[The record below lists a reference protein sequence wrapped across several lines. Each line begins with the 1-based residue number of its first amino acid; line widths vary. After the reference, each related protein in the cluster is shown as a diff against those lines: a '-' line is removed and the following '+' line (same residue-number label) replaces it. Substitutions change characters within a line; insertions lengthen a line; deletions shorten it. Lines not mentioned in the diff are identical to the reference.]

1 MPLLAIQ
8 LAAADAAAE
17 ETSTRRGPSHH
28 YTWSEQGGDFDIP
41 NPDEFTTIP
50 HGLSGPGALRKRGD
64 GDLRLTGDNTY
75 TGGTHVE
82 QGVLRVGN
90 GVTSGSIVGNVIN
103 HGLIEFDREDDV
115 TFAGHINGRGSVHH
129 IGTGA
134 MTLTGDHSYAGIT
147 VLADGTLRL
156 GDGGVTGSLAGDIYS
171 HGGTLIFDRGDT
183 SRMAGALHGHG
194 TVIQAGTGTL
204 ELAGNNTATGTL
216 AVAAGT
222 LRTGAPGALGAAMH
236 IRVAQGATLDT
247 ANTPQTVAGLVNAG
261 VVTLG
266 APVPAHGGRSP
277 GPADTP
283 GWTVPV
289 DTSGSPGGLPS
300 RRALPALSNPG
311 NVLIV
316 RGDYL
321 GRGGLLH
328 LRTSLGSSDSPTDR
342 LVIDGGRASGRTIVA
357 IHNTGGL
364 GAATRG
370 DGIEIIRA
378 MNGATTT
385 AQTTR
390 DAFALRGGQVDAGA
404 YEYRLY
410 AADANGA
417 GESWYLRSTVPVA
430 APEVKPEARP
440 GVAADATPGT
450 LPVAAEDPAPG
461 TLPVAA
467 ADATPGTPPVAVADA
482 TPGTLPAA
490 AADATPDTLPATA
503 ADAKSGTRAALATV
517 AVRPSYRPEM
527 ALYAALPAVL
537 METDLAMLG
546 DLHRR
551 QGDDAATSPADSGA
565 SGRRAWGRVIDR
577 NTRIRQ
583 QGTVAPRSEGWTSGV
598 QLGTDLYAGTH
609 DRAGVYGGTLGWR
622 NHVHGD
628 AGGAQDR
635 AVGRLQGRSNIL
647 GAYWTHTGEAGWYG
661 DVVLQHSYHHG
672 KANAVTGSS
681 VDIHARVTLVS
692 VEAGVP
698 LRLSRR
704 WTGEPQAQIVAAHR
718 RIDDATIPAA
728 TVRQHPGNSV
738 IARLGLRL
746 KGDYTSVHG
755 QLQPYARFNLWHG
768 LPGTDSQ
775 SIQGPGGATRINEAR
790 GYTSGEIAAGGTWI
804 INRNVGLY
812 GEVGRLFPLG
822 GAQRVSAGHA
832 VSAGMRI
839 AW

>member
-1 MPLLAIQ
+1 MFKLRFAMPLLAIQ

-17 ETSTRRGPSHH
+17 ETSTRRAPSRH
-28 YTWSEQGGDFDIP
+28 YTWSDRGGDFDIP
-41 NPDEFTTIP
+41 DAGDFTTIT

-75 TGGTHVE
+75 TGGTRVE
-82 QGVLRVGN
+82 LGVLRIGD
-90 GVTSGSIVGNVIN
+90 GLTSGSIVGNVIN
-103 HGLIEFDREDDV
+103 HGLMEFDREDDV
-115 TFAGHINGRGSVHH
+115 TFAGHIGGRGSVHY

-156 GDGGVTGSLAGDIYS
+156 GDGGATGSLAGDIYS
-171 HGGTLIFDRGDT
+171 HGGTLVFDRSDT
-183 SRMAGALHGHG
+183 LTMAGALHGHG

-216 AVAAGT
+216 AIAAGT
-222 LRTGAPGALGAAMH
+222 LRTGAPGALGAAMRIH
-236 IRVAQGATLDT
+236 VAQGATLDT
-247 ANTPQTVAGLVNAG
+247 ANTPQAVAGLVNAG

-266 APVPAHGGRSP
+266 APVRAHGGRSP
-277 GPADTP
+277 GPADTSA
-283 GWTVPV
+283 WTVPV
-289 DTSGSPGGLPS
+289 DTSSSPGGLPS
-300 RRALPALSNPG
+300 RRALPALSTPG

-316 RGDYL
+316 RGDYI
-321 GRGGLLH
+321 GHGGLLH
-328 LRTSLGSSDSPTDR
+328 LRTSLGASNSPTDR

-364 GAATRG
+364 GATTQG
-370 DGIEIIRA
+370 DGIEVIRA

-430 APEVKPEARP
+430 APEVTPEARP
-440 GVAADATPGT
+440 GAAADATPGT
-450 LPVAAEDPAPG
+450 LPVIADDPTPG

-467 ADATPGTPPVAVADA
+467 ADVTP
-482 TPGTLPAA
+482 
-490 AADATPDTLPATA
+490 
-503 ADAKSGTRAALATV
+503 GTRAALATM

-551 QGDDAATSPADSGA
+551 RGDDAATSPADSGA
-565 SGRRAWGRVIDR
+565 SRRRAWGRVIDR

-583 QGTVAPRSEGWTSGV
+583 QGTVAPRSDGWTSGV

-622 NHVHGD
+622 SHVHGD
-628 AGGAQDR
+628 AGGIQDR

-647 GAYWTHTGEAGWYG
+647 GAYWTHTGDAGWYG

-681 VDIHARVTLVS
+681 ADIHARVTLLS

-718 RIDDATIPAA
+718 RIDDVTIPAA

-738 IARLGLRL
+738 IARLGMRL
-746 KGDYTSVHG
+746 KGDYTSAHG
-755 QLQPYARFNLWHG
+755 QLQPYARLNLWHG

-775 SIQGPGGATRINEAR
+775 SIQGPGGATRIDEAR

-822 GAQRVSAGHA
+822 GQQRVSAGHTI
-832 VSAGMRI
+832 SAGLRV

>member
-1 MPLLAIQ
+1 MSNLRFAMPLLAIQ

-17 ETSTRRGPSHH
+17 ETSTRRGPSLH
-28 YTWSEQGGDFDIP
+28 YTWSDRGGDFDIP
-41 NPDEFTTIP
+41 NPGDFTTIP
-50 HGLSGPGALRKRGD
+50 RGLSGPGALRKRGN

-90 GVTSGSIVGNVIN
+90 GVTSGSIVGNVTN
-103 HGLIEFDREDDV
+103 HGLMEFDREDGV
-115 TFAGHINGRGSVHH
+115 TFAGHINGRGSVHY

-156 GDGGVTGSLAGDIYS
+156 GDGGGTGSLAGDIYN
-171 HGGTLIFDRGDT
+171 HGGTLVVDRSDT
-183 SRMAGALHGHG
+183 LRMAGALHGHG

-204 ELAGNNTATGTL
+204 ELTGKNTITGTL
-216 AVAAGT
+216 AIAAGT
-222 LRTGAPGALGAAMH
+222 LRTGAPGTLSAAMH
-236 IRVAQGATLDT
+236 IRVARRATLDT

-266 APVPAHGGRSP
+266 ARLPAHDRHSP
-277 GPADTP
+277 RPDGASAWTAPAN
-283 GWTVPV
+283 V
-289 DTSGSPGGLPS
+289 SGSPGGLSPRS
-300 RRALPALSNPG
+300 VLPIRSMPG
-311 NVLIV
+311 NVLTV
-316 RGDYL
+316 LGDYV
-321 GRGGLLH
+321 GHGGLLH
-328 LRTSLGSSDSPTDR
+328 LRTSLGGSDSPTDR

-370 DGIEIIRA
+370 DGIEVIRA

-430 APEVKPEARP
+430 APDV
-440 GVAADATPGT
+440 
-450 LPVAAEDPAPG
+450 
-461 TLPVAA
+461 
-467 ADATPGTPPVAVADA
+467 
-482 TPGTLPAA
+482 
-490 AADATPDTLPATA
+490 TPDTLPVATA
-503 ADAKSGTRAALATV
+503 DVTAGTPPGTRAALATT
-517 AVRPSYRPEM
+517 AVRPSYRAEM

-537 METDLAMLG
+537 MATDLAMLG

-551 QGDDAATSPADSGA
+551 QGEDAAPVPVDPGA
-565 SGRRAWGRVIDR
+565 SRRRAWGRVIDR

-583 QGTVAPRSEGWTSGV
+583 QGTVAPRSDGWTSGV

-609 DRAGVYGGTLGWR
+609 DRAGIYGGTLGWR

-628 AGGAQDR
+628 AGGIRDR
-635 AVGRLQGRSNIL
+635 ALGRLQGRSNIL
-647 GAYWTHTGEAGWYG
+647 GAYWTHTGDAGWYG
-661 DVVLQHSYHHG
+661 DAVLQHSYHHG

-681 VDIHARVTLVS
+681 ADIRARVTLVS

-755 QLQPYARFNLWHG
+755 QLQPYARANLWHG

-775 SIQGPGGATRINEAR
+775 SIQGPGGATRIDEAR
-790 GYTSGEIAAGGTWI
+790 GYTSGEIAAGGTWV
-804 INRNVGLY
+804 INRNVGVY
-812 GEVGRLFPLG
+812 GEIGRVFPLG
-822 GAQRVSAGHA
+822 GQQRVSAGHTI
-832 VSAGMRI
+832 SAGLRL